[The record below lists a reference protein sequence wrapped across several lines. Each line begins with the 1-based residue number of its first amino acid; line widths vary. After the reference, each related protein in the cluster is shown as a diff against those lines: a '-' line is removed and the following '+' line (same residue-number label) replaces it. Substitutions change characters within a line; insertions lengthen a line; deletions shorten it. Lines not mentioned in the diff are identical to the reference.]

1 MKALEIDHVSKTY
14 RSRRDQV
21 RALEAVTFSLEEGQM
36 VGLLGANGAGKT
48 TLIKC
53 ASSLIVPDDGY
64 IRVHGAD
71 VVADRRAA
79 AAQVSAVLEGNR
91 NLFWRLTVR
100 ENLYFFAALQGVSRR
115 DGKADAERLIQRF
128 DLGDKG
134 DVQARKLSR
143 GMQQKLAV
151 ACALVRRAPLL
162 LLDEPTLGLD
172 VPTATEFREHL
183 RELTLDD
190 GRTIVL
196 SSHDMGFVEATCERV
211 VIIHGGRVVV
221 DDAVESLRDLFAA
234 SGYRFRF
241 AGVDEHAAAE
251 VALAVAFLDGQLER
265 EGDDVVLTIDVMKP
279 SQLYDVLDAAK
290 AVGVVP
296 LSFSS
301 DMPDLERV
309 FLRSTTEREA

>member
-1 MKALEIDHVSKTY
+1 MKALEIDHVSKAY
-14 RSRRDQV
+14 RSRRDEV
-21 RALEAVTFSLEEGQM
+21 RALEGVSFSLEEGQM

-53 ASSLIVPDDGY
+53 ASSLIEPDDGH
-64 IRVHGAD
+64 IRIHGAD

-79 AAQVSAVLEGNR
+79 AAQVSAVLEGSR

-128 DLGDKG
+128 GLGDKG

-183 RELTLDD
+183 RELTRDD

-196 SSHDMGFVEATCERV
+196 SSHDMRFVEATCERV
-211 VIIHGGRVVV
+211 VIIHGGRVVG
-221 DDAVESLRDLFAA
+221 DDAVESLRDLFPA

-241 AGVDEHAAAE
+241 ARIDEHAATV
-251 VALAVAFLDGQLER
+251 VAAAFPGGELER
-265 EGDDVVLTIDVMKP
+265 EGDDVVLTLDVMKP

-290 AVGVVP
+290 AVGLVP
-296 LSFSS
+296 LSFST

-309 FLRSTTEREA
+309 FLRSTTEREI